1 MNIVSKMALVAVAGT
16 TGFASAGADFV
27 AEFEGIFGRNES
39 ILIDG
44 EAINAG
50 HMEHTY
56 EGAIPTNAVGQFR
69 NETFFTFC
77 IELQDTSRDP
87 EGWTIQKVGE
97 APNPVS
103 SNGGVPYG
111 AGDEAE
117 VHAVLAAA
125 IRLGYINSDLSAGSE
140 GGRTEF
146 AGIQGMIWKVLF
158 DDSTVEGANAP
169 VSAVM
174 AAIEAEVLNDPS
186 GRVDGLRAMTNPDAQ
201 DQLFVVP
208 LPTAALAGLAMLGG
222 LAGARLRRR

>member
-1 MNIVSKMALVAVAGT
+1 MNMSKIGLIVLAGSAS
-16 TGFASAGADFV
+16 FATAQDFI
-27 AEFEGIFGRNES
+27 AEFQSLNGRNNA

-44 EAINAG
+44 VELNAG

-56 EGAIPTNAVGQFR
+56 SGPIPTNAVGQFR
-69 NETFFTFC
+69 NQTFFTFC
-77 IELQDTSRDP
+77 IELQGTSRDP
-87 EGWTIQKVGE
+87 EAWTIQRVGE

-125 IRLGYINSDLSAGSE
+125 IRLGYINSDLSAGAM

-146 AGIQGMIWKVLF
+146 AAIQGMIWKVLF
-158 DDSTVEGANAP
+158 DDSTVEGANAII
-169 VSAVM
+169 SAAM
-174 AAIEAEVLNDPS
+174 AAIEAEVANDPN

-208 LPTAALAGLAMLGG
+208 LPTAALAGLGMLGG
-222 LAGARLRRR
+222 LAGMRLRRR